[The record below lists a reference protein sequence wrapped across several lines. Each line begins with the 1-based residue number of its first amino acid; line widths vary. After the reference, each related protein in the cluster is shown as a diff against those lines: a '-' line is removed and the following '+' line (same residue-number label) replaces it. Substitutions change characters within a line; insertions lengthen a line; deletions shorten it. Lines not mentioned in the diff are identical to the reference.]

1 MTREPSRGDAEAR
14 CEKWSLQH
22 GGEGASRIRKS
33 SGFTLIEL
41 LVVIAI
47 IAMLAS
53 LLLPVLNRG
62 KESGRAAVCGSN
74 VRQLGVAAAMY
85 SQDNK
90 GVLPDFLGW
99 LPTHSGVVNFF
110 PTNPGSGSAQAAP
123 SDLTSGELYPYLTSK
138 PVYLCPTDQLALGSK
153 PPGSTRAYSYAMNC
167 ILCHDNDTSKF
178 VAPTKTLLF
187 MEPNLAANDFS
198 GLVGP
203 VAWMGTT
210 PQGNALSSRHNGC
223 GNMVFCDFHVE
234 RVKAAVA
241 KNLERSRSFWLATPT
256 TDPTALGFVANL
268 PDP

>member
-1 MTREPSRGDAEAR
+1 MASKPDSGRAEPR
-14 CEKWSLQH
+14 CEKCGLQCR
-22 GGEGASRIRKS
+22 GGGAPRDLNPSA
-33 SGFTLIEL
+33 FTLIEL
-41 LVVIAI
+41 LVAIAI
-47 IAMLAS
+47 IAILAS

-62 KESGRAAVCGSN
+62 KEAGRAAVCGSN

-99 LPTHSGVVNFF
+99 LPTHMGLMAFF
-110 PTNPGSGSAQAAP
+110 PTNPGSGTAQAAP
-123 SDLTSGELYPYLTSK
+123 GDLTSGELYPYLTSK

-187 MEPNLAANDFS
+187 MEPNLATNDFS

-210 PQGNALSSRHNGC
+210 LQGNALSSRHNGC

-241 KNLERSRSFWLATPT
+241 KNLEGSRSFWLATPT
-256 TDPTALGFVANL
+256 TDPTTLGFIANL